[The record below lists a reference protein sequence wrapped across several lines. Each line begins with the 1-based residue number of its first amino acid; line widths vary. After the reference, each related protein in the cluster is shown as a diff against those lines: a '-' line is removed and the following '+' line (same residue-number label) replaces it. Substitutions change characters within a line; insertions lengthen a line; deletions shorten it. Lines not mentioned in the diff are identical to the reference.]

1 MFAMPLGQRSLPK
14 LAIVIVILSGLAAC
28 GGAEAQKDRYLE
40 KAQALVAEE
49 NFDKAQLELRN
60 ALQIDPNYLPAQL
73 LMGEVANRLGDPRRA
88 LQMYQAAL
96 EQDDANQ
103 VARAEL
109 AKIYLFGGL
118 PDKALELV
126 EPGLAKTPNDATLLT
141 VRGAARARLGDA
153 RGAIA
158 DAEQALA
165 QVPAHESAVALL
177 ASLYVKE
184 DRTDDAVSLLED
196 AVKTHADT
204 VDLQLILADLYLK
217 VGKSQDAERVLRSV
231 IELKPDQFSHRSTL
245 VRFLLKEGR
254 VAEAEQVL
262 RDAVATNPDSLEA
275 KAALVSLLAS
285 RESFD
290 AAEKE
295 LLTFVETTPKDMD
308 LRQFLGDF
316 YASRGKSD
324 KAADVYREIVRV
336 DESGPMGLAARNR
349 LASMAVAEKRID
361 VAERLIAE
369 VLEANP
375 QDNDALVLRADIA
388 LAKGDA
394 AAAIA
399 DLRAVLRDQP
409 NSVPVQRALA
419 QAYLK
424 SNDIALAEETLK
436 AAVETHPGNAQLRV
450 DLAQVLARSGQE
462 DRALRVLQDA
472 VAETPENLAAQEQL
486 FRHHFARKDLE
497 NARRVADAVK
507 AARPD
512 LPLGD
517 YLAGLVSQADG
528 KHDAAMASFETAL
541 KLQPNSAEPLTALIG
556 LLASQS
562 RSEEAISRLRAV
574 NEAQPQNAVARNLL
588 GELLTSRKRFPE
600 AMAAFEEAL
609 GITPAWWVPYRGK
622 ALAQV
627 GVGDTSA
634 AEQTM
639 KRGLDATGGAIPL
652 GIDLAAL
659 QERLGR
665 PDEAIKIYESM
676 LERSPSNDALANN
689 LAMLLVTYRNDDKS
703 LEQARQMSE
712 PLRNSNVPAYLNTAG
727 WVSYKL
733 GLYEEAVPLLKRA
746 SEQQP
751 EAPLM
756 RYHLG
761 MAQYMAGQVDDAR
774 RNLEAA
780 LESSARFPG
789 ADEARA
795 TLQQLKRS

>member
-1 MFAMPLGQRSLPK
+1 MSAIPLGQRSLPK
-14 LAIVIVILSGLAAC
+14 LAIVIVFLAGLAAC
-28 GGAEAQKDRYLE
+28 GGAEARKERYLE

-49 NFDKAQLELRN
+49 NFEKAQLELRN

-73 LMGEVANRLGDPRRA
+73 LMGDVANRLGDPRRA

-96 EQDDANQ
+96 EQDDANA

-118 PDKALELV
+118 PDEALELV

-153 RGAIA
+153 KGAIA
-158 DAEQALA
+158 DAEHALA

-177 ASLYVKE
+177 ASLYAKE
-184 DRTDDAVSLLED
+184 DRTEESIALLED
-196 AVKTHADT
+196 AVETHAGT

-231 IELKPDQFSHRSTL
+231 VELKPDQFAHRSTL
-245 VRFLLKEGR
+245 VRFLLGEGR

-285 RESFD
+285 RQSFD

-295 LLTFVETTPKDMD
+295 LLAFVERAPKDMD

-316 YASRGKSD
+316 YANRGKSD
-324 KAADVYREIVRV
+324 QAADVYREIVRV

-349 LASMAVAEKRID
+349 LAAMAVAEKRID

-388 LAKGDA
+388 LVKGDA
-394 AAAIA
+394 AAAVA

-409 NSVPVQRALA
+409 TSVPVQRALA

-424 SNDIALAEETLK
+424 SDDIALAEETLK
-436 AAVETHPGNAQLRV
+436 TAIETSPDSSQLRV

-462 DRALRVLQDA
+462 DRALKVLQDA
-472 VAETPENLAAQEQL
+472 VAEVPENLAAQEQL

-497 NARRVADAVK
+497 DARQIADAVK

-512 LPLGD
+512 LSLGD
-517 YLAGLVSQADG
+517 YLAGLVSGAEG
-528 KHDAAMASFETAL
+528 KNDAALASFEAAL
-541 KLQPNSAEPLTALIG
+541 KLQPNSAEPLTALVG
-556 LLASQS
+556 LLVSQG
-562 RSEEAISRLRAV
+562 RAEDAIARLGSV
-574 NEAQPQNAVARNLL
+574 GKAQPQNAVARNLL
-588 GELLTSRKRFPE
+588 GELLTSRKRYPE
-600 AMAAFEEAL
+600 AVAVFDEAIAL
-609 GITPAWWVPYRGK
+609 APAWWVPYRGK
-622 ALAQV
+622 ALAQL
-627 GVGDTSA
+627 GARDASA
-634 AEQTM
+634 AVQTM
-639 KRGLDATGGAIPL
+639 QRGLEASDGAISL
-652 GIDLAAL
+652 GVDLAAL
-659 QERLGR
+659 QERIGQ
-665 PDEAIKIYESM
+665 PDEAIRTYETL
-676 LERSPSNDALANN
+676 LERSPSNDLLANN
-689 LAMLLVTYRNDDKS
+689 LAMLIATYRSDGSS
-703 LEQARQMSE
+703 LERARELSD
-712 PLRNSNVPAYLNTAG
+712 RFKDSNVPAYLNTAG

-733 GLYEEAVPLLKRA
+733 GRFDEAVPLLKRA
-746 SEQQP
+746 SDQQP
-751 EAPLM
+751 DAPLM
-756 RYHLG
+756 RYHLA
-761 MAQYMAGQVDDAR
+761 MAQIKAGQVEDAR
-774 RNLEAA
+774 RNLEAV
-780 LESSARFPG
+780 LESGTRFPG
-789 ADEARA
+789 MDDARA
-795 TLQQLKRS
+795 TLEQLKSS